1 MKAKCDDINGK
12 LEREAKS
19 RDMIKDLKQQ
29 MQIVEKNVD
38 KKILDCMDLMGNC
51 KLMVEAQDKH
61 IGKINKENQTYFS
74 AITMFKGEIKDF
86 ENLLEEFRSIHDRD
100 FL

>member
-1 MKAKCDDINGK
+1 
-12 LEREAKS
+12 
-19 RDMIKDLKQQ
+19 
-29 MQIVEKNVD
+29 
-38 KKILDCMDLMGNC
+38 MDLMGNT

-61 IGKINKENQTYFS
+61 IGKIDKENQTYFK

-100 FL
+100 FLQHNKKLVDSLHDYENKL